1 MTSTVQVAGQ
11 SRHPTFHGE
20 QVGTLEM
27 NTLQNGDIS
36 GVQTINLQ
44 PYPPVI
50 APNPGGELPVGT
62 VVGAYLM
69 WNGTAWVQQ
78 VFPAGVLPTGGVT
91 NSTLRWDGGAWVANS
106 AFKVSSVGDLIVRR
120 INARPYPVADA
131 LEGEVT
137 TSQYLSLFD
146 VVENNTTTSL
156 LPLMRRH
163 IHAVWRGVDQV
174 SIDVTY
180 RAQVRVTTAVANNCY
195 SGWRIRIDLQEI
207 ADAIIGG
214 PSIPSEWDAVTG
226 IAMLETRNSNHLV
239 IKDETQLTIIESEDD
254 VFAVTRVSMAS
265 AVYDNLGPGDVDRD
279 YNVIL
284 TFKGYGVI
292 API

>member
-78 VFPAGVLPTGGVT
+78 VFPGGVLPAGGAT
-91 NSTLRWDGGAWVANS
+91 DNTLRWNGSAWVTNS
-106 AFKVSSVGDLIVRR
+106 AFKATALGDLTVRY
-120 INARPYPVADA
+120 INNRPYPVASA
-131 LEGEVT
+131 FEGEVT
-137 TSQYLSLFD
+137 TSQFLSLFNVGGSD
-146 VVENNTTTSL
+146 TTVSL
-156 LPLMRRH
+156 LNPMRMH
-163 IHAVWRGVDQV
+163 IHSVWRAVDEFSV
-174 SIDVTY
+174 DCTY
-180 RAQVRVTTAVANNCY
+180 RVQVRIETGSTGPSY
-195 SGWRIRIDLQEI
+195 HGSWQMRIDLQRI
-207 ADAIIGG
+207 ADVIGG
-214 PSIPSEWDAVTG
+214 PSVSTWVAVTG
-226 IAMLETRNSNHLV
+226 LAMFEARTADSNLVTTSETPMV
-239 IKDETQLTIIESEDD
+239 IIESED
-254 VFAVTRVSMAS
+254 ALNAITRVPMSQAIS
-265 AVYDNLGPGDVDRD
+265 TPSTTRD

-284 TFKGYGVI
+284 TFKGYGE
-292 API
+292 ATSA